1 MIAPEANAAFVA
13 AMEDVLEVYQRLR
26 DPERPLV
33 CFDETSKQLV
43 IETRQPIPAKPG
55 KPARHDHE
63 YERNGVANLFM
74 MFAPLEGWRR
84 HCHVWMYMDPARLQ
98 AGLANSG
105 PRVTTADV
113 YPASLCGL
121 NDRRREPRWIFARFH
136 LNGAKALAEAMP
148 VQTPG
153 SGSDGVTVSPS
164 SANRCNC

>member
-1 MIAPEANAAFVA
+1 
-13 AMEDVLEVYQRLR
+13 
-26 DPERPLV
+26 
-33 CFDETSKQLV
+33 
-43 IETRQPIPAKPG
+43 
-55 KPARHDHE
+55 
-63 YERNGVANLFM
+63 
-74 MFAPLEGWRR
+74 
-84 HCHVWMYMDPARLQ
+84 MDPARLQ

-136 LNGAKALAEAMP
+136 LNDAEALAKAMP

>member
-1 MIAPEANAAFVA
+1 MGQILHGSATATEAVRR
-13 AMEDVLEVYQRLR
+13 AMQR
-26 DPERPLV
+26 
-33 CFDETSKQLV
+33 S
-43 IETRQPIPAKPG
+43 
-55 KPARHDHE
+55 
-63 YERNGVANLFM
+63 
-74 MFAPLEGWRR
+74 
-84 HCHVWMYMDPARLQ
+84 HVWTYMDPARLQ

-121 NDRRREPRWIFARFH
+121 KDRRREPRWIFARFH